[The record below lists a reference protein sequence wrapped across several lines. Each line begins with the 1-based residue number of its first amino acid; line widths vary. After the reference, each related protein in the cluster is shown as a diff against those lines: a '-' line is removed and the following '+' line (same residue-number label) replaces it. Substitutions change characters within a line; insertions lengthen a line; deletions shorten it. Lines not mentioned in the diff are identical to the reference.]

1 MAFCSEHVA
10 RIHPWS
16 ARRPSHPWLGVRVSA
31 RASADAHPMA
41 LRHSLHH
48 LLEQIALCERG
59 MQDIEQE
66 LDAFA
71 RRNRRSQLYLQA
83 GGVGLLPR
91 PR

>member
-1 MAFCSEHVA
+1 
-10 RIHPWS
+10 
-16 ARRPSHPWLGVRVSA
+16 
-31 RASADAHPMA
+31 MA